1 MDHPLAAPPA
11 ALLRRFFPAWPLG
24 LEEPGSRLGL
34 ARRALELAAA
44 DPAFSG
50 LAQGLAAWTWQRA
63 PLALDHCRLLTEADR
78 LAPCLSPACRAIL
91 SDLTSRLDQPFP
103 EKDWTGILA
112 SDEQALI
119 LRHLLPRL
127 CDPRSGPAWL
137 ARSWDW
143 LLRLGRADLP
153 RDLLEAT
160 AFEPALL
167 PLRDRLLAEWA
178 FFYAPPGE
186 ALGLAEGLPPECFG
200 LWRDLLRS
208 ELSAALGRPDQARD
222 LLAGLWRR
230 LPRHPHLVLKLHALA
245 APELR
250 VPTEA
255 RDVSVLLY
263 SWNKAALLRDTLR
276 GLAASDLRGAR
287 VAVLDNGSTDA
298 TPEVLAAAADLF
310 PAGRFRAVRLPVNV
324 GAPAARNWLLSLP
337 EVRAGRFAAFL
348 DDDVVLPGDWL
359 VRLLSAAAGDP
370 EAATVGCRI
379 VSAGAPAC
387 LQSAD
392 YNPLPGR
399 FAVESYPGFPENI
412 HLFENTARDLD
423 LGLFSY
429 SRRALSVSGC
439 CHLLR
444 LDVLDR
450 VGAFD
455 LRFSPTQF
463 DDLERDLRTHLAG
476 LPVRYDGTLAVRH
489 VQHSSLARA
498 RTAAAVGQVVGNKI
512 KLECLYSEETMR
524 DLAEKNLAGLWE
536 DYLAK
541 ERDLIEGFGG

>member
-1 MDHPLAAPPA
+1 MDLLPGPSPTQ
-11 ALLRRFFPAWPLG
+11 LRRGFPAWPLG
-24 LEEPGSRLGL
+24 LEEPESRLGL
-34 ARRALELAAA
+34 ARRALDLAGG
-44 DPAFSG
+44 DPAFLG

-63 PLALDHCRLLTEADR
+63 PLAVEHCRLLEAAER
-78 LAPCLSPACRAIL
+78 LSPFLPPSCRAVLTGL
-91 SDLTSRLDQPFP
+91 SARLDQPFP
-103 EKDWTGILA
+103 ADDWAGILA
-112 SDEQALI
+112 SDEQAPI

-127 CDPRSGPAWL
+127 RDPGSGPVWL
-137 ARSWDW
+137 AHSWDW

-160 AFEPALL
+160 AFEPALH

-186 ALGLAEGLPPECFG
+186 ALVLAEGLSAECFG

-208 ELSAALGRPDQARD
+208 ELCAALGFAGQARD
-222 LLAGLWRR
+222 LLVGLRRR
-230 LPRHPHLVLKLHALA
+230 LPWHPHLALKLHALI
-245 APELR
+245 APD
-250 VPTEA
+250 PPAPAEA

-263 SWNKAALLRDTLR
+263 SWNKAGLLRDTLA

-287 VAVLDNGSTDA
+287 VAVLDNGSGDE
-298 TPEVLAAAADLF
+298 TPAVLREAAGLF
-310 PAGRFRAVRLPVNV
+310 PEGRFQALSLPVNV
-324 GAPAARNWLLSLP
+324 GAPAARNWLLALP
-337 EVRAGRFAAFL
+337 EVRACRYAVFL
-348 DDDVVLPGDWL
+348 DDDVVLPPDWL
-359 VRLLSAAAGDP
+359 GRLLSAAAGDP

-379 VSAGAPAC
+379 VSAKAPAC

-412 HLFENTARDLD
+412 HLFENTAQGLD

-444 LDVLDR
+444 LDTLDA
-450 VGAFD
+450 VGGFD

-463 DDLERDLRTHLAG
+463 DDLERDLRTQQAG
-476 LPVRYDGTLAVRH
+476 LPVRYAGTLAVGH

-498 RTAAAVGQVVGNKI
+498 RTPAAVGQVVGNKI
-512 KLECLYSEETMR
+512 KLECLYDEATMR
-524 DLAEKNLAGLWE
+524 QLAEGNLAGLWA
-536 DYLAK
+536 DYLSK
-541 ERDLIEGFGG
+541 ERDLVAAFGA